1 MKILIVDDSSVLAK
15 TLAEAG
21 VLFGCEQIDTV
32 DSGENAIGEAIMA
45 DYDLITLDV
54 RMEGISGMDAL
65 SVLRGVRPRA
75 ILALITAY
83 VEDLDEEVLQ
93 AADVV
98 IQKPFKIEIFRDVLG
113 ATRRIVER
121 RRTLRSLGV
130 GGL

>member
-1 MKILIVDDSSVLAK
+1 MKILIVDDSPALAK
-15 TLAEAG
+15 TLAEAAEM
-21 VLFGCEQIDTV
+21 FGCEQIDTV
-32 DSGENAIGEAIMA
+32 DSGENAIGKAIMA

-54 RMEGISGMDAL
+54 RMEGISGLDAL

-83 VEDLDEEVLQ
+83 LDDLDAEVFQ

-98 IQKPFKIEIFRDVLG
+98 IEKPFKMETFKNVLG
-113 ATRRIVER
+113 ATKEIVER

-130 GGL
+130 EGL